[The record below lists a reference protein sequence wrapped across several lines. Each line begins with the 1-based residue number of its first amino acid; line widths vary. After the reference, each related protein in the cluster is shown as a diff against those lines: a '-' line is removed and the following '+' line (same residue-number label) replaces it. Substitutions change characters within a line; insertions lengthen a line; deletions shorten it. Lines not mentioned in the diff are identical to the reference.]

1 MTIPF
6 DVRKPP
12 PNALDRTLT
21 AWLNEATRRAAKLWP
36 QLLAF
41 PAELRF
47 LEIESFTA
55 SVALANIKTDDICI
69 LLRNTSPDPSERS
82 SLLTL
87 PRPLILALLA
97 GLMGENISAM
107 PEDRELSGVESG
119 TSQYVVS
126 ELFVAPIVECWPRL
140 GELHWEAEKPSI
152 AMNSWRLPPLEP
164 VVVAS
169 FIVATSFGE
178 FPVSLRVPRT
188 ASIEALA
195 AVPVK
200 SEQGFNPA
208 TRAQIE
214 HLVREMAVDFSVQ
227 LGQADMNMLDLA
239 QLRAGDMILLEQKVN
254 EPLLA
259 DVAGLPK
266 FHVWPGAL
274 GARHAVQIHEV
285 SEAD

>member
-21 AWLNEATRRAAKLWP
+21 AWLTEATRRAAKLWP

-47 LEIESFTA
+47 TGLESFTA
-55 SVALANIKTDDICI
+55 SVALANVKMDDVAI
-69 LLRNTSPDPSERS
+69 LLRNTSQDSSDRT
-82 SLLTL
+82 SLLTM
-87 PRPLILALLA
+87 PRPLVLALLA
-97 GLMGENISAM
+97 GLMGENIGVM
-107 PEDRELSGVESG
+107 PEDRDLSGVESG

-126 ELFVAPIVECWPRL
+126 ELFVVPIVECWPKL
-140 GELHWEAEKPSI
+140 GELRWEAEKPSI

-169 FIVATSFGE
+169 FIVTTSFGE
-178 FPVSLRVPRT
+178 FPVILRLPRT
-188 ASIEALA
+188 ARVEALA

-200 SEQGFNPA
+200 SEQAFSPA
-208 TRAQIE
+208 SRTQIE
-214 HLVREMAVDFSVQ
+214 HLVREMSVDFSVQ

-239 QLRAGDMILLEQKVN
+239 RLRAGDMILLEQKVN

-266 FHVWPGAL
+266 FHVWPGAV
-274 GARHAVQIHEV
+274 GARHAVQIQDV
-285 SEAD
+285 SETD